1 MGLNREQ
8 ETETIKIPQREF
20 WVYFEDDLEGIH
32 QKKDA
37 HVSEQA
43 LLRKYGGLKYL
54 DVDTNKVVVTSREEM
69 HFNKEWISRGW
80 CVWTMDSDGNN
91 ETIESATF
99 IEMILLNM
107 VSHLDGYGIMLVR
120 KDKKEDK
127 DSYQSDDKD

>member
-1 MGLNREQ
+1 
-8 ETETIKIPQREF
+8 
-20 WVYFEDDLEGIH
+20 
-32 QKKDA
+32 
-37 HVSEQA
+37 
-43 LLRKYGGLKYL
+43 
-54 DVDTNKVVVTSREEM
+54 
-69 HFNKEWISRGW
+69 
-80 CVWTMDSDGNN
+80 MDSDGNN